1 MENWKNGEY
10 EISLINM
17 QPPMFEIKITFK
29 INANGEVL
37 YSNAE
42 II

>member
-17 QPPMFEIKITFK
+17 QPPTFEIKITF
-29 INANGEVL
+29 IVNSNGDVL
-37 YSNAE
+37 YNKAE
-42 II
+42 IL